1 MNEISRKIGNVA
13 DFPLKL
19 NLQLF
24 ADGTPELENTPEFKE
39 DLKEYSAMEAKLAKF
54 TEERQ
59 AKEPAKETAKETPK
73 EADAEIKT
81 DKEPAKEV
89 EKAATPEVAT
99 PDDKPKQDS
108 ETNKAFQEMRQKL
121 EAAEKAKTDIEAR
134 AKRADALIAAQFG
147 AQGITT
153 VEQYEQWIKQGEEE
167 ADNKRYQEAGLKP
180 EEIEKLRKYD
190 ELQRESEADK
200 SARQQNENTQ
210 RWQSLYTSYPELVE
224 SSNLFNEGKDPEW
237 YNDEMKALIANGSSP
252 RAAYR
257 DVHFETILQN
267 RLKDTK
273 EVAKQEALN
282 QLNSKEHIKPNA
294 TTGGDVD
301 HVEIDDDTMR
311 MYRQLNKGK
320 TDAQIRAWHKKNTG

>member
-1 MNEISRKIGNVA
+1 MNEISSNRGNVA

-24 ADGTPELENTPEFKE
+24 ASDTPELENTPEFKE
-39 DLKEYSAMEAKLAKF
+39 DLKEYSAMEAKIAKF

-59 AKEPAKETAKETPK
+59 AKEPAKEPAKETPK
-73 EADAEIKT
+73 EADAEIKP
-81 DKEPAKEV
+81 DKEPAKEI
-89 EKAATPEVAT
+89 EKAATPEVAV
-99 PDDKPKQDS
+99 PDDKPKQDA

-121 EAAEKAKTDIEAR
+121 EAAEKVNADIEAK

-153 VEQYEQWIKQGEEE
+153 VEQYEQWIQQGKEEE
-167 ADNKRYQEAGLKP
+167 DNKRYQEAGLTT
-180 EEIEKLRKYD
+180 EEIEKIRKYD
-190 ELQRESEADK
+190 ELQVT
-200 SARQQNENTQ
+200 RQQEENTKQ
-210 RWQSLYTSYPELVE
+210 WQTLYTSYPELVE
-224 SSNLFNEGKDPEW
+224 SSKLFNDGKDPEW
-237 YNDEMKALIANGSSP
+237 YNDEMKAAIANGSSP

-301 HVEIDDDTMR
+301 HVEIDDETMR
-311 MYRQLNKGK
+311 MYRSLNKGK
-320 TDAQIRAWHKKNTG
+320 TDAQIRAWHKKNAG